1 MVTAA
6 TLPLLPDLAGRELDK
21 TMVEVQEF
29 ETFVRRYQNMVFS
42 VAARIIGNFADAE
55 DITQEVFI
63 KAFDRFGELQQSKT
77 AGGWLKT
84 VATNLSINHLN
95 RYRARWR
102 FFFGGRTS
110 AGDRGS
116 TRSGQG
122 AAGSTRIG
130 DSEAS

>member
-29 ETFVRRYQNMVFS
+29 EAFVRRYQNMVFS
-42 VAARIIGNFADAE
+42 VAGRTLGNLADAE

-84 VATNLSINHLN
+84 VATNS
-95 RYRARWR
+95 
-102 FFFGGRTS
+102 
-110 AGDRGS
+110 D
-116 TRSGQG
+116 
-122 AAGSTRIG
+122 
-130 DSEAS
+130 

>member
-6 TLPLLPDLAGRELDK
+6 TLPLLPDLAGRELD

-29 ETFVRRYQNMVFS
+29 EAFVRRYQNMVFS
-42 VAARIIGNFADAE
+42 VAARIVGNLADAE

-63 KAFDRFGELQQSKT
+63 KAFDRFGELRESKT

-95 RYRARWR
+95 RYHARWR
-102 FFFGGRTS
+102 FFS
-110 AGDRGS
+110 EEEHPPE
-116 TRSGQG
+116 
-122 AAGSTRIG
+122 IG
-130 DSEAS
+130 DLEGR